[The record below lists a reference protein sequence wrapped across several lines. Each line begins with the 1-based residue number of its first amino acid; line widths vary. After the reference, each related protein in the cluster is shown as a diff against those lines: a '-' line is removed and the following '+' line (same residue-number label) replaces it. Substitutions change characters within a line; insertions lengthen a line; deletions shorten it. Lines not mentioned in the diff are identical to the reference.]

1 MIDAIRAIVAF
12 PFVLVGVVCLK
23 LGELIGGRPLV

>member
-1 MIDAIRAIVAF
+1 MDVLRAIIAF

-23 LGELIGGRPLV
+23 LGELIGGRPLI